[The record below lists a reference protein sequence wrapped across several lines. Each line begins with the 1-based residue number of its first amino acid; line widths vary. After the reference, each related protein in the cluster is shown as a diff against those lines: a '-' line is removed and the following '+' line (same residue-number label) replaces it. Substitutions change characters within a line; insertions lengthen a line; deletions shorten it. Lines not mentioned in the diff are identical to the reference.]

1 MDTLTSEFVRACSLD
16 ELKAKGRLVVHG
28 RHPPI
33 LLVYD
38 QGRVFALDNR
48 CPHMGFPLERGSVA
62 DGISDL
68 PLASCPV

>member
-33 LLVYD
+33 LLGYD
-38 QGRVFALDNR
+38 NGPLRCTNRRVGNWSR
-48 CPHMGFPLERGSVA
+48 
-62 DGISDL
+62 IT
-68 PLASCPV
+68 